1 MNQDL
6 LPLENK
12 LDSTTTSNRDA
23 FVPSPEPSRLRLR
36 QLSAPRLEQAIS
48 AMANELSFADRVRLR
63 ILVTGRAKA
72 LDAYLQDEVYRIA
85 REALVNAMNHSNASR
100 VEAEIEYLPGKFR
113 VIIRDNGRGINA
125 HALLHNSHRGLLEMR
140 ERAAGIGAQFRIWS
154 SSAAGTEVEVSV
166 PEYVAQAF
174 RVGPLI

>member
-6 LPLENK
+6 LPLENN
-12 LDSTTTSNRDA
+12 LDSTMTSNRD
-23 FVPSPEPSRLRLR
+23 FVPSSEPARFRLDH
-36 QLSAPRLEQAIS
+36 LSFPRLEQALS
-48 AMANELSFADRVRLR
+48 TMANELSFVDRVRLR
-63 ILVTGRAKA
+63 ILVTGRPKA
-72 LDAYLQDEVYRIA
+72 LDSYLQDQVYRIA
-85 REALVNAMNHSNASR
+85 REALVNAMTHSNATS

-140 ERAAGIGAQFRIWS
+140 ERAASIGAQFRIWS
-154 SSAAGTEVEVSV
+154 SAAAGTEVEVSV

-174 RVGPLI
+174 RVGSPV